1 MTNQPLTYLQTGYKL
16 GKYEIIGLLGR
27 GGMAEV
33 YRAINPDLQQEVAVK
48 VLNPNL
54 VESDEASERFRR
66 EAQAVAGLAHQNI
79 VRVYDFSVSGSLH
92 YMVMELLDGETLSDV
107 IERYPSGMPYEVI
120 VSYFGQLG
128 TAIGYAHRQGI
139 VHRDIKPSNI
149 IVVDD
154 GARIVLT
161 DFGLAKIVGQS
172 KLTMSGMS
180 SGTPSYMAPEQAA
193 GEEITSKSDIYT
205 LGVVLYEMAT
215 GEVPFKGESFAN
227 ILIQH
232 MKDAP
237 PRPTTVSDT
246 VNPVLEPVILRAM
259 AKKPALRYDNV
270 DQMIKEMSGNPED
283 ISSETLKIS
292 TEVLQQVMSPYTE
305 EDVATLLQI
314 PTGEFQ
320 AQVVEKKVIPRWLI
334 AGVVGLVLVLAA
346 AIFMLAQDSGDDDD
360 RETSSVDVP
369 APEGMVF
376 VDEGSF
382 RMGATDGDQDEAPP
396 HEVSLSPFFI
406 DQYEVTNAQYQQF
419 VEATGHYPD
428 PSTWTREEPSQWVVE
443 GSNLYV
449 IGDTTDRWS
458 QDGSIVRETENASIR
473 MELDADNNTGTVI
486 VEFSGS
492 IASEPFV
499 EISGNIRIE
508 HDIYEATAN
517 FHEGGVGDH
526 VLMHGD
532 SGQENTGLPRV
543 IAPIAT
549 WGTARLFLDGE
560 ELYPDLGAH
569 LMVLPGVRNEELQI
583 LKSDGTCCYSS
594 AAPGDGFVDESTMQ
608 IEFFLFK
615 GGGAGGYERNRPP
628 SLVPEEE
635 IWINLHFANVEFIE
649 RPVSEVAM
657 FDPAE
662 ANYPVTGVS
671 WASAQAYCGWKD
683 QRLPTEAE
691 WEYAARG
698 PRGLDFPWG
707 NSQTV
712 DGVIPANVETA
723 GLVNVGTF
731 PDGVSPYGVYD
742 MAGNAWEW
750 VHDWYSPDYYAESD
764 RDNPLGPSSGE
775 SRVARGG
782 GYSRI
787 SLVSS
792 AEFRAASRQ
801 PVSPEAQLPDVGFR
815 CASNY
820 FEIEE

>member
-1 MTNQPLTYLQTGYKL
+1 MTDQPLTYLQTGYKL

-33 YRAINPDLQQEVAVK
+33 YRAINPDLQQEVAIK

-79 VRVYDFSVSGSLH
+79 VRVYDFSVSGFLH

-107 IERYPSGMPYEVI
+107 IERYPSGMPYDLI
-120 VSYFGQLG
+120 VNYFGQLG
-128 TAIGYAHRQGI
+128 SAISYAHRQGV

-154 GARIVLT
+154 GARVVLT

-193 GEEITSKSDIYT
+193 GEAITSKSDIYT

-232 MKDAP
+232 IKDAP
-237 PRPTTVSDT
+237 PRPTTVSDM
-246 VNPVLEPVILRAM
+246 VNPVLEPVILRAL

-270 DQMIKEMSGNPED
+270 EQMIKEMSGTPED

-305 EDVATLLQI
+305 EDIATLLQI

-320 AQVVEKKVIPRWLI
+320 SQVIEKSVIPRWLI
-334 AGVVGLVLVLAA
+334 AGVIGLVLVLAVA
-346 AIFMLAQDSGDDDD
+346 VFMLAQDSGDGDDG
-360 RETSSVDVP
+360 ETNSVDVV
-369 APEGMVF
+369 APEGMAF
-376 VDEGSF
+376 VNEGGF
-382 RMGATDGDQDEAPP
+382 RMGATDGDPDEAPP

-406 DQYEVTNAQYQQF
+406 DQYEVTNAQYQEF
-419 VEATGHYPD
+419 VEQTGYYPD
-428 PSTWTREEPSQWVVE
+428 PSTWTREAPSQWVVE
-443 GSNLYV
+443 GTDLYV
-449 IGDTTDRWS
+449 IGDTTDPWS

-486 VEFSGS
+486 VEFSGT

-499 EISGNIRIE
+499 EITGDFRIE
-508 HDIYEATAN
+508 HDVFETAAN

-549 WGTARLFLDGE
+549 WGDARLFLNGE
-560 ELYPDLGAH
+560 ELYSDLGAH
-569 LMVLPGVRNEELQI
+569 LMVLPGVRNEDLQI

-594 AAPGDGFVDESTMQ
+594 AAPGNGFVDENTTQ

-615 GGGAGGYERNRPP
+615 GGGIGGYESNEPP
-628 SLVPEEE
+628 SLVPEE
-635 IWINLHFANVEFIE
+635 IVWINLHFTDVEIIE
-649 RPVSEVAM
+649 RPESEVAM
-657 FDPAE
+657 FDADE

-671 WASAQAYCGWKD
+671 WDAAQAYCEWQNK
-683 QRLPTEAE
+683 RLSTEAE

-698 PRGLDFPWG
+698 PRSLDFPWG

-712 DGVIPANVETA
+712 DGVIPANVEST
-723 GLVNVGTF
+723 GLIDVGSF
-731 PDGVSPYGVYD
+731 PDGVSPYGAYD

-750 VHDWYSPDYYAESD
+750 VQDWYSPTYYAESD
-764 RDNPLGPSSGE
+764 RENPLGPQFGE
-775 SRVARGG
+775 VRVVRGG
-782 GYSRI
+782 GYTRI
-787 SLVSS
+787 SPVSS
-792 AEFRAASRQ
+792 TEFRAASRQ
-801 PVSPEAQLPDVGFR
+801 PLSPNAQLPDVGFR
-815 CASNY
+815 CASDY
-820 FEIEE
+820 FEVEE